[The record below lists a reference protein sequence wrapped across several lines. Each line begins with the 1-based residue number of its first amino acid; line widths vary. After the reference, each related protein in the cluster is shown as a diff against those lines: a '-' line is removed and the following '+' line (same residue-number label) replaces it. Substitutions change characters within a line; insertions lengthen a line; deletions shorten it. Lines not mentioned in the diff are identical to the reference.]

1 MSRAT
6 EVLGRYVDVTIGGR
20 ECQVYVEESGQGT
33 PVLLLHTAGADSRQ
47 YRHMLADQ
55 DLTANYRLIAF
66 DLPYHGKSLP
76 PDGWWQEEYL
86 LSRATYI
93 ETVRAFTAAM
103 GLDRPIVVGCSMGG
117 SLVLHLALEH
127 PQEFRGVLGFSGAG
141 KVQGRFM
148 DWSLRPDINANQ
160 SVPSWTYNLM
170 APTSPESARREV
182 WWIYSQGG
190 PGIYRGDTYFYSQ
203 DSDIEDRVASIDTSL
218 CPVHLWTGEYD
229 HACRPADTLRTLE
242 LNQGIV
248 GGVLPGIGHFPV
260 AENYPAIRELIHN
273 TFTEITDAQQ

>member
-1 MSRAT
+1 MNGGV
-6 EVLGRYVDVTIGGR
+6 EVVGRYVDVTIGGR
-20 ECQVYVEESGQGT
+20 QCRVYVEESGSGI
-33 PVLLLHTAGADSRQ
+33 PVVLLHTAGADSRQ
-47 YRHMLADQ
+47 YRHMLADASLA
-55 DLTANYRLIAF
+55 DKYRLIAF
-66 DLPYHGKSLP
+66 DLPHHGKSSP

-86 LSRATYI
+86 LTRSTYI
-93 ETVRAFTAAM
+93 ETVRVLVAAM

-127 PQEFRGVLGFSGAG
+127 PEEFRGVLGFSGAAR
-141 KVQGRFM
+141 VQGRFM

-170 APTSPESARREV
+170 APMSPENARREV

-203 DSDIEDRVASIDTSL
+203 DSDIEDRVASIDTSR

-229 HACRPADTLRTLE
+229 YACRPVDTLRTLE
-242 LNQGIV
+242 LNPGIV
-248 GGVLPGIGHFPV
+248 GGILPGIGHFPV
-260 AENYPAIRELIHN
+260 AENYPAVRDLIHHTLN
-273 TFTEITDAQQ
+273 AITDAQ